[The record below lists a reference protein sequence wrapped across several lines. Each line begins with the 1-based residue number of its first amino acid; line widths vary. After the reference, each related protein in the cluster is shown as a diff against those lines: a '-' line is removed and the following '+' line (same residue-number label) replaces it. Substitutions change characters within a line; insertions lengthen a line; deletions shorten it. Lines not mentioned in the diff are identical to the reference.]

1 MQVNH
6 FCKHFTWLSVTPLPQ
21 VLSFLASPLFG
32 YVLGLTFL
40 SILTGDAKEKGHKML
55 QFLCLNYPDIIKL
68 YMHSLQIRSSNG

>member
-6 FCKHFTWLSVTPLPQ
+6 FCKHFTWLSVTPLPK

-40 SILTGDAKEKGHKML
+40 SILTGDVKEKRQKML
-55 QFLCLNYPDIIKL
+55 KL
-68 YMHSLQIRSSNG
+68 SRHNQTIYALYSD